1 MVFTSST
8 GTSICARLY
17 WSFGGISTVKG
28 AMNSVVRTYWSV
40 SGLRIGL
47 RIAA

>member
-1 MVFTSST
+1 MVFTSSI
-8 GTSICARLY
+8 GISICARLY
-17 WSFGGISTVKG
+17 WSFGGIRQVNG
-28 AMNSVVRTYWSV
+28 AINSVVRTYWWV